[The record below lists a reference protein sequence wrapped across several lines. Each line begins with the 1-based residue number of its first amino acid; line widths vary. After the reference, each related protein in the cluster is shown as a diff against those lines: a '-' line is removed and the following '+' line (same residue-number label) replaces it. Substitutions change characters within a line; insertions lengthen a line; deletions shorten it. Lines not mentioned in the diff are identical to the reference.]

1 MTDKRTLYANRP
13 LLNGAA
19 LHKWAALQGFK
30 SALPGNELHVTIAYS
45 KDKLVWPAKR
55 GGKLKIIGGRR
66 SIEKFGDAIVL
77 RFASA
82 KLQDRFQEIRNAGA
96 SYDFPS
102 YKPHVTITYELPKG
116 LKLDDVAPYRGELV
130 FGPERFEPIVKNA
143 TDDIDE
149 RNLKGHGMAKLDAAD
164 RKALPKSD
172 FGLPGQKK
180 YPMPDRSYAANAK
193 ARATQMHKRGI
204 ISDAELARID
214 AKANKV
220 MGKGA

>member
-1 MTDKRTLYANRP
+1 MTEQRTLYANRA
-13 LLNGAA
+13 LLNSAA
-19 LHKWAALQGFK
+19 VHKWATLQGFK
-30 SALPGNELHVTIAYS
+30 SALPGDELHVTIAYS
-45 KDKLVWPAKR
+45 KDKLAWPAKR
-55 GGKLKIIGGRR
+55 GGKLKIAGGRR
-66 SIEKFGDAIVL
+66 SIEKFGDAVVL
-77 RFASA
+77 RFSSG
-82 KLQDRFQEIRNAGA
+82 KLQDRWQELRDAGA
-96 SYDFPS
+96 SYDFAS

-116 LKLDDVAPYRGELV
+116 LELDDVAPYRGELV

-149 RNLKGHGMAKLDAAD
+149 KKLKGQGMAKLDAAD
-164 RKALPKSD
+164 RKALPKSE

-180 YPMPDRSYAANAK
+180 YPMPDSSHAANAK

-220 MGKGA
+220 MGKG